1 MLDQYQVEAD
11 ELIEALGFG
20 DVGDADPSRIAI
32 EAAITANIPVNIA
45 VSTAKVLPPHA
56 TQFEHGLAYGIALML
71 AARRRGV
78 L

>member
-1 MLDQYQVEAD
+1 MLDQYRTEAD

-20 DVGDADPSRIAI
+20 EVGDVDPARIAI
-32 EAAITANIPVNIA
+32 EAAISANIPVNIA
-45 VSTAKVLPPHA
+45 MSTAKALPPKS

>member
-1 MLDQYQVEAD
+1 MLDQYQAEAD

-20 DVGDADPSRIAI
+20 DVGDADPARIAV
-32 EAAITANIPVNIA
+32 EAAVSANIPVNIA
-45 VSTAKVLPPHA
+45 VSTAKALPPNS